1 MRIARLGPGDDEAV
15 LAASPLFDDPA
26 RPDATAR
33 FLAEPGHHLFV
44 AYHESGDG
52 EDPDEPVGFISGV
65 ELVHP
70 DKGVELFI
78 YELGVAEAFRRRGV
92 AAPLLDAFAALG
104 RELDCYD
111 MFVLTEAD
119 NDVARSFYAS
129 TPATDDG
136 LQVMYTWPLE
146 P

>member
-1 MRIARLGPGDDEAV
+1 MRIARLGPGDDDAV

-33 FLAEPGHHLFV
+33 FLTEPGHHLFV

-92 AAPLLDAFAALG
+92 AAALLDAFAALG
-104 RELDCYD
+104 RELGCYD
-111 MFVLTEAD
+111 MFVLTEAN
-119 NDVARSFYAS
+119 NDVARAFYAS
-129 TPATDDG
+129 TPATDEG
-136 LQVMYTWPLE
+136 LQVMYTWPLGS
-146 P
+146 